1 MHLGATQM
9 TASIDESREPVTR
22 SGTSGT
28 RRAGARSA
36 DEDAEITDLE
46 KVRADRLSAGRQR
59 RAAARTR
66 DLTALLRDRPDLA
79 GVHAPADF
87 AVDALR
93 WCV

>member
-1 MHLGATQM
+1 M
-9 TASIDESREPVTR
+9 TAMHSEIRTLDTRTPRHGAEVTDIER
-22 SGTSGT
+22 
-28 RRAGARSA
+28 
-36 DEDAEITDLE
+36 
-46 KVRADRLSAGRQR
+46 VRAERAANAQQR

-87 AVDALR
+87 TVDAVR

>member
-1 MHLGATQM
+1 M
-9 TASIDESREPVTR
+9 TASIDESRELMTR
-22 SGTSGT
+22 TATSRTGT
-28 RRAGARSA
+28 RTAGAPGS
-36 DEDAEITDLE
+36 DEDAEVTDLE
-46 KVRADRLSAGRQR
+46 KVRADRRSAGRQR
-59 RAAARTR
+59 RAAARNR

>member
-1 MHLGATQM
+1 M
-9 TASIDESREPVTR
+9 TASTDEHTLEKTTARQQWASVTALPREGASVT
-22 SGTSGT
+22 
-28 RRAGARSA
+28 
-36 DEDAEITDLE
+36 DIE
-46 KVRADRLSAGRQR
+46 KVRIDRLTAAKQR

-66 DLTALLRDRPDLA
+66 DLSALLRDRPDLA

>member
-1 MHLGATQM
+1 M
-9 TASIDESREPVTR
+9 TASTHETSLMTSASDATVTAMPR
-22 SGTSGT
+22 GT
-28 RRAGARSA
+28 AR
-36 DEDAEITDLE
+36 ITDLDL
-46 KVRADRLSAGRQR
+46 VRADRQAAAQQR